1 MFKLFTLAGESGSV
15 SLETIVVTS
24 SLELGNSWI
33 WGHFIMNAGGGIGY
47 NMSVMGDDIY
57 EDDELHGVAMLNN
70 FSIGFV
76 M

>member
-1 MFKLFTLAGESGSV
+1 MKCFRSHSICQKNGSC
-15 SLETIVVTS
+15 SEPHAP

-47 NMSVMGDDIY
+47 NITVMGDDIY
-57 EDDELHGVAMLNN
+57 EDDELHGVAMLIN

-76 M
+76 L